1 MREILSVEQPCVLC
15 GQALEVVTI
24 SRDDET
30 GEEQIERTAL
40 LHTMGNCSEMRALM
54 AERFP
59 RMTRNNA

>member
-24 SRDDET
+24 SRDDES
-30 GEEQIERTAL
+30 GQERIERQPL
-40 LHTMGNCSEMRALM
+40 DHTITNCAEMRKLM

-59 RMTRNNA
+59 TMSRRNA